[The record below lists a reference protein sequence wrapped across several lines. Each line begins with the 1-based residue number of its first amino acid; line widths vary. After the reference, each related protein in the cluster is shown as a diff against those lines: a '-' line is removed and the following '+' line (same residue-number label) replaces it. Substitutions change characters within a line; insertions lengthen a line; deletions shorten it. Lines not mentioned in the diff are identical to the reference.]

1 MGKTITTQNLTLTAP
16 NLNNFNGEIDWG
28 DGTREPYQVTL
39 SHVYMAP
46 GNYTI
51 SLIGISEVSNL
62 EIDDLSRVYVLDLSK
77 I

>member
-1 MGKTITTQNLTLTAP
+1 MGKTITTENLTLTAP
-16 NLNNFNGEIDWG
+16 GLDNFNGEIDWG
-28 DGTREPYQVTL
+28 DGTREPYRATL
-39 SHVYMAP
+39 SHVYRAP

-62 EIDDLSRVYVLDLSK
+62 EIDDLSRVYELNLSK